1 MYSVDGIE
9 EMTEFR
15 YVHEY
20 LFHVAEHNKIL
31 SKDIKLIKLNL
42 DRDKMIW
49 GGGN

>member
-20 LFHVAEHNKIL
+20 LFHVAEHSEQNF
-31 SKDIKLIKLNL
+31 IKKH
-42 DRDKMIW
+42 
-49 GGGN
+49 